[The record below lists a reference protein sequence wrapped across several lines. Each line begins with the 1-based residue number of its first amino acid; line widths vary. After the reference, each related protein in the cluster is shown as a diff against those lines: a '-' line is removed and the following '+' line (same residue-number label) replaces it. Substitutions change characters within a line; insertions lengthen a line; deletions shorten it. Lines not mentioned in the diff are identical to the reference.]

1 LVPSR
6 VGADVRVPGTWRRWR
21 VEKFKRLFWR
31 FALPVAS
38 LVALLSVL
46 GAGRKWKP

>member
-1 LVPSR
+1 VAKL
-6 VGADVRVPGTWRRWR
+6 
-21 VEKFKRLFWR
+21 KRIFWR